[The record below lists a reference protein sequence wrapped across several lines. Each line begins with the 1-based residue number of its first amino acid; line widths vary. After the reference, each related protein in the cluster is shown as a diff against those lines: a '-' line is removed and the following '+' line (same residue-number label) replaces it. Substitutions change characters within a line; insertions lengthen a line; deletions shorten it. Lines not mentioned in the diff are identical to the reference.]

1 MKKTVSVWLLSL
13 IVLLPCTAQTGMQNR
28 FEGLAARNRVQ
39 GDRLVAGHATLPF
52 GTRIL
57 VTNPA
62 TSEKLTVQIGGRI
75 PDGAVILSL
84 SPAAADKLGMPSS
97 GMTRIQV
104 DVMRRNPGAARS
116 QGAALKHQ
124 IPPGNRQQQLALF
137 SWAEMFPQEILN
149 AFKQETGIEVVYI
162 SLPDDGG
169 NEDMLATLRA
179 TQGGMYDLVIAD
191 DYILEFVLREGL
203 AQEIDRKQVPNFRH
217 IDPLF
222 QSQFYDPA
230 NVFTIPYGAGIQTI
244 VYDPSKVKKEIKGY
258 ADLWDSS
265 FRNSLGIVSNYRVIM
280 GMALKTLGYSYNT
293 EEKAEIDAAGQKLR
307 QLAPNIKLMQDA
319 GLSDALLKG
328 EISAAVMYTNEAIEA
343 QMTNP
348 RLKMVYPQEGIGFG
362 IMAAFI
368 PSRAPNVTAA
378 HRFMNFI
385 MDPQRGAKCFEYL
398 RYYCTYGASEMF
410 ISAKYQEYIVAPEL
424 EDFEM
429 IQAVPVVAETAHTDN
444 WRRFQQVLSQQNQRR

>member
-1 MKKTVSVWLLSL
+1 
-13 IVLLPCTAQTGMQNR
+13 MQNR

-62 TSEKLTVQIGGRI
+62 TNEKLTVQIGGRI
-75 PDGAVILSL
+75 PDGEVMLSL
-84 SPAAADKLGMPSS
+84 SPAAADKLGMPPT
-97 GMTRIQV
+97 GITRVQV

-137 SWAEMFPQEILN
+137 SWADMFPQEILT
-149 AFKQETGIEVVYI
+149 AFKRETGIEVVYI
-162 SLPDDGG
+162 ALPDDGG

-179 TQGGMYDLVIAD
+179 TQGAMYDLVIAD
-191 DYILEFVLREGL
+191 DYIIEFVLREGL
-203 AQEIDRKQVPNFRH
+203 AQVTDKKQLPNFRN
-217 IDPLF
+217 IDHLF
-222 QSQFYDPA
+222 QYQFYDPA
-230 NVFTIPYGAGIQTI
+230 NAYTIPYGAGIQTI
-244 VYDPSKVKKEIKGY
+244 VYDPSKVKKEITGY

-265 FRNSLGIVSNYRVIM
+265 FRNSLGIVSNYRVVM

-307 QLAPNIKLMQDA
+307 QLVPNIKLMQDA

-343 QMTNP
+343 KMANP
-348 RLKMVYPQEGIGFG
+348 RLKMIYPQEGIGFG

-378 HRFMNFI
+378 HRFLNFI

-398 RYYCTYGASEMF
+398 MYYCTYAASEEF
-410 ISAKYQEYIVAPEL
+410 IGAKYQEYLVAPDL
-424 EDFEM
+424 ENFEM
-429 IQAVPVVAETAHTDN
+429 IQAVPVVAETAHMDN
-444 WRRFQQVLSQQNQRR
+444 WRRFQQVMSQNQNQRR